1 MRPRGSPTLH
11 AATSE
16 AAADLGS
23 VRIKYKYSIQ
33 TVLAAEMYAPFI
45 EAISANRFQ
54 LPVVLG
60 KVTNEREDAAWAIV
74 RLFHFQDE
82 GSKCIVEIAKH
93 EVQSTGTYPF
103 AVGRGKGLRLRATDP
118 HSSFLVV
125 LGWCGPAADANTIFR
140 GNSMASKAIDVHM
153 KMIGTCPRA
162 RGRPSCLRRL
172 FNGVMHGVCPQG

>member
-1 MRPRGSPTLH
+1 MRPRGSQTLH

-93 EVQSTGTYPF
+93 EVQSTGAYPC
-103 AVGRGKGLRLRATDP
+103 AVGRGKRWERLTPIRLYLSSFWLLRARSRCQHHFPRQLDGVQG
-118 HSSFLVV
+118 H
-125 LGWCGPAADANTIFR
+125 R
-140 GNSMASKAIDVHM
+140 RVHEDDWYVS
-153 KMIGTCPRA
+153 A
-162 RGRPSCLRRL
+162 RGATLRACA
-172 FNGVMHGVCPQG
+172 VCSTG